1 MRTDYLN
8 GAVRQPMD
16 QQLRASATGERVL
29 SGHADHPDHCLG
41 SDHGENIRNTWL
53 AACPRDLDRHDW
65 GPYRSRVQ
73 QSLAADGP
81 QAARR

>member
-1 MRTDYLN
+1 MRTDCLD

-29 SGHADHPDHCLG
+29 SGHADHPDRFLG
-41 SDHGENIRNTWL
+41 SDCGENIRNTWL

>member
-1 MRTDYLN
+1 MRTDYLT
-8 GAVRQPMD
+8 GAVRHPMD
-16 QQLRASATGERVL
+16 QQLRASTTGERVL
-29 SGHADHPDHCLG
+29 SGRADYPDHSLG
-41 SDHGENIRNTWL
+41 ADRGENICNTWL

-65 GPYRSRVQ
+65 GPYRLRVQ